1 MGDRGSIER
10 CEQAMLCEVRATR
23 THGRALRFSMRPT
36 CLVAFVACLVVG
48 ARSQSAGCG
57 KESPQLP
64 GTSASFWVEWDGA
77 WYEHWLT
84 IPLTYEVRARLEG
97 PHRRGVSLRLVSSSG
112 CSRHLHTQNKVPV
125 PFMLYHHGWGGSR

>member
-1 MGDRGSIER
+1 MIEAG
-10 CEQAMLCEVRATR
+10 AMRASCAPRPRPRLRATR

-84 IPLTYEVRARLEG
+84 IPLTYEVRARFEG
-97 PHRRGVSLRLVSSSG
+97 PHPGEQRDGTRRSLCASSTCELVRPLTSPP
-112 CSRHLHTQNKVPV
+112 HAE
-125 PFMLYHHGWGGSR
+125 

>member
-1 MGDRGSIER
+1 MRAIELR
-10 CEQAMLCEVRATR
+10 AHENARMSAPAAARFRATR

-64 GTSASFWVEWDGA
+64 GTSASFWVHWDGG

-84 IPLTYEVRARLEG
+84 IPLTYEVRARFEG
-97 PHRRGVSLRLVSSSG
+97 PHPGRPGDNETERVALSAPRELVRLLTAPP
-112 CSRHLHTQNKVPV
+112 HAE
-125 PFMLYHHGWGGSR
+125 